1 MFFSLQDLDT
11 TLRIL
16 DEGRQTPFIYIK
28 TAFCV
33 NLMVA
38 FPSSED
44 TVLSACGQILA
55 TEREISLHVF
65 CILISTYSSPIST
78 QVCT

>member
-1 MFFSLQDLDT
+1 MFFPLQDLDT
-11 TLRIL
+11 TLWIL

-44 TVLSACGQILA
+44 SVVYMWPDLSYR
-55 TEREISLHVF
+55 T
-65 CILISTYSSPIST
+65 
-78 QVCT
+78 

>member
-28 TAFCV
+28 IAFCV

-38 FPSSED
+38 FPS
-44 TVLSACGQILA
+44 LKIQCC
-55 TEREISLHVF
+55 LHVAR
-65 CILISTYSSPIST
+65 S
-78 QVCT
+78 